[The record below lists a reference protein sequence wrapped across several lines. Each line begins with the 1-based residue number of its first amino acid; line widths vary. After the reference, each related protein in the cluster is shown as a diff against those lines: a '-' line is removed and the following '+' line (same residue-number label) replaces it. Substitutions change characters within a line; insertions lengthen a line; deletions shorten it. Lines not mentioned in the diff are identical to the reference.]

1 MTHMSQIQA
10 SEQYLAL
17 MEEIENCDFEYNLNE
32 LFERYD
38 RASRF
43 DDLPLT
49 IVQAINEELELIES
63 DIFVC

>member
-17 MEEIENCDFEYNLNE
+17 MEEIENFEYNLNE

-43 DDLPLT
+43 DDLPLA
-49 IVQAINEELELIES
+49 IVQAMNEELELIES